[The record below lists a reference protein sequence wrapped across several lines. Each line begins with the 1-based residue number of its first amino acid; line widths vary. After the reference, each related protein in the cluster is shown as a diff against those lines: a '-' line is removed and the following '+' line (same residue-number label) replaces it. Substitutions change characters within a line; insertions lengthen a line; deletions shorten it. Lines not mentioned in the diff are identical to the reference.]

1 MKQIDITQQIFLMK
15 ESIFVQVVDIHFYSL
30 FYFVVQISNYYYI
43 HALVTLEIVF
53 KGQ

>member
-1 MKQIDITQQIFLMK
+1 MTQQIFLMK
-15 ESIFVQVVDIHFYSL
+15 ELIFVQVVDIHFYSL
-30 FYFVVQISNYYYI
+30 YFYFVVQISNYYYI